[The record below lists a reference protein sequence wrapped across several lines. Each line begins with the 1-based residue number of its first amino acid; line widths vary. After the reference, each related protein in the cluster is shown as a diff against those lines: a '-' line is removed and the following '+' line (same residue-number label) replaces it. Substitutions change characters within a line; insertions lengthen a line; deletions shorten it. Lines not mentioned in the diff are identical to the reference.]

1 MRVRIHKLS
10 FTIRSSMLLTV
21 GVSLLP
27 YKRIV
32 VQQPTLKYQNIICS
46 TPFVCSN
53 AKKVAGHKGRGVLFT
68 GTHDF

>member
-10 FTIRSSMLLTV
+10 FTIRSMLLTV

-27 YKRIV
+27 YKRI

-53 AKKVAGHKGRGVLFT
+53 AKKVAGHEGRGVLFT